1 MPTFAPSAAARRLVP
16 RSDAFGASARRC
28 AAVLLDDPP
37 GPALAN
43 LDARRSS
50 ISTLR
55 VPHGRRTGW
64 MWGVGVAAALTPFA
78 FACATAAWAQ
88 EAEEDIEAG
97 AATKKVEKK
106 GTLVEEEA
114 KKAAPKAKRD
124 EDKLQTGQFQVDKL
138 EQMGF
143 TPQERKLQE
152 EKSRIRQRSI
162 KTLDDLLA
170 RAGPQ
175 DQNRPE
181 YYFRLAEAWWE
192 ETKFAY
198 LVERMEYD
206 RKVDQFEK
214 GLLKEKPV
222 QPVENYAKSIE
233 FYKMILKQHPNYPRM
248 AEVLYRLGKAAM
260 QQGKALGDK
269 VLSQDGVQHL
279 NRLIQNHQ
287 TSPLIPKAHL
297 ALAEHFFENNNLT
310 LAKMNYEKIT
320 QNYKTSELFN
330 YALYKLGWVYYNL
343 REFQRTIDTFQMV
356 VKEIGVGKER
366 GKIEFRDQALK
377 DLVQAYAELDGA
389 WPKAEEYFLS
399 VEGEAKMWE
408 RLFKLAE
415 IYVSIDKDKDAVDL
429 LNHFID
435 KRPTD
440 PRCVDWHETITD
452 VFKKL
457 GAFPDIE
464 AAMRKW
470 LAFSD
475 DRTSPWVAALRSRKD
490 GKSTEALEKGDRMGE
505 AYLLFIS
512 NYYHQLAQKTEEET
526 KDASKAR
533 QSYARAADDYKE
545 FIRRW
550 PNSKKA
556 YIVNFYLA
564 EIYYDQLKEFDKARI
579 CYEQV
584 IARDS
589 AGDYVEDA
597 ALGVIYATE
606 ELMRNTKAC
615 YNEKDGKWFERAD
628 CPALVAS
635 VEGDGVK
642 VKVVK
647 KDKKQELTDEQV
659 RNARVPKGRQ
669 ELHLL
674 EKSYVAAAE
683 KYVELMEKAKV
694 DCAAGQRKQCNKG
707 KKVPEIMY
715 LAATAYYDRG
725 QYKEAISG
733 FERVYKYQ
741 EDHKVAEIAVKTLID
756 IYARHKEWP
765 KIEEWAE
772 LMLKRKS
779 RIVLETKD
787 LKKYVAIAVA
797 EQAVELAE
805 KKDFDGAHAKYDK
818 ILARFKADEPELA
831 ATALYNKATLY
842 ELQQQD
848 RIAIETYERVV
859 KEFPKAK
866 VAPEA
871 KFNVGMLYEAM
882 TNFREAADAFLDMA
896 KFRDNADAAQ
906 ALINAG
912 TILVALQQYKDAT
925 AAYDKF
931 ITVANNLKGNDDKT
945 RRLKDLVADA
955 EMEKGHV
962 YERMG
967 QEGAKLAAAAYAAV
981 VSKHPG
987 RSDLH
992 VEALGRK
999 VEQLRLAD
1007 PVRNRKDLV
1016 RAADD
1021 ALKAFAT
1028 DKGKEGRAPIFA
1040 AQAMFYKTEY
1050 LFDDFDVITLKS
1062 VKNMK
1067 NLLPTLQKKAE
1078 ALKRAEADYFKVF
1091 DTAAAGGGRGWAAA
1105 AMFKIGLLYYR
1116 FKEDLFSAPVPPEVE
1131 RYPELA
1137 DKYKQAIDEKAV
1149 PIEEQSLAA
1158 LGNAIKIAHN
1168 LGVYNKWSKEAGDYA
1183 AKVSPEAYP
1192 TVEKDPN
1199 LPKAAATVSANESTD
1214 PATSAAFVTSVRRGK
1229 FTVSYKPKADVK
1241 PADAKAAAPK

>member
-1 MPTFAPSAAARRLVP
+1 MRKFARLQ
-16 RSDAFGASARRC
+16 G
-28 AAVLLDDPP
+28 LQ
-37 GPALAN
+37 
-43 LDARRSS
+43 
-50 ISTLR
+50 
-55 VPHGRRTGW
+55 
-64 MWGVGVAAALTPFA
+64 A
-78 FACATAAWAQ
+78 FALIVTLLAPTVHAQ
-88 EAEEDIEAG
+88 EEDIEAG
-97 AATKKVEKK
+97 AATKKVDKK
-106 GTLVEEEA
+106 GTLVEDD
-114 KKAAPKAKRD
+114 KKPVGPVKPKRD
-124 EDKLQTGQFQVDKL
+124 EDKLATGQFQVDKL

-143 TPQERKLQE
+143 TEAERKLQI
-152 EKSRIRQRSI
+152 EKQKIRDRTI
-162 KTLDDLLA
+162 KTLEDLLE
-170 RAGPQ
+170 RAVPQ
-175 DQNRPE
+175 DPNRPE

-192 ETKFAY
+192 STKFAY
-198 LVERMEYD
+198 LMERSDYD
-206 RKVDQFEK
+206 RKVEQFEK

-222 QPVENYAKSIE
+222 QPVENYQKSIT
-233 FYKMILKQHPNYPRM
+233 FYEKILQQHPNYGRM

-260 QQGKALGDK
+260 MQGKALGDK
-269 VLSQDGVQHL
+269 VLSQKGVQYL

-297 ALAEHFFENNNLT
+297 ALAEYFFEANNLT

-389 WPKAEEYFLS
+389 WPKAEEYFTS
-399 VEGEAKMWE
+399 VEGEAKMWD

-415 IYVSIDKDKDAVDL
+415 IYISIDKDKDAVDL
-429 LNHFID
+429 HQHFID

-440 PRCVDWHETITD
+440 PRCVDWHESITD
-452 VFKKL
+452 IYKKL

-464 AAMRKW
+464 AAMRKF

-475 DRTSPWVAALRSRKD
+475 NRTSPWIQAL
-490 GKSTEALEKGDRMGE
+490 KSKGDAKAKEALEKADRMGE
-505 AYLLFIS
+505 NYLLFVS

-526 KDASKAR
+526 KDQAKAR
-533 QSYARAADDYKE
+533 QFYARAAEDYKE
-545 FIRRW
+545 FLRRW
-550 PNSKKA
+550 PTAKKA
-556 YIVNFYLA
+556 YLVNFYLA

-579 CYEQV
+579 CYEET
-584 IARDS
+584 IRRDPE
-589 AGDYVEDA
+589 GEFVEDS

-606 ELMRNTKAC
+606 ELMRHTKAC
-615 YNEKDGKWFERAD
+615 WIDKDQKWVERAD
-628 CPALVAS
+628 CAPLVAS

-642 VKVVK
+642 THTFK
-647 KDKKQELTDEQV
+647 KDKKAELTDEQIK
-659 RNARVPKGRQ
+659 NANLPKPRQ
-669 ELHLL
+669 ELHVL
-674 EKSYVAAAE
+674 EKSYVQAAD
-683 KYVELMEKAKV
+683 KYVELMEKAKT
-694 DCAAGQRKQCNKG
+694 DCAAGKKKQCNKG

-715 LAATAYYDRG
+715 LAAASFYDRG

-733 FERVYKYQ
+733 FERVHKYQ
-741 EDHKVAEIAVKTLID
+741 EDHKVAEIAAKTLID
-756 IYARHKEWP
+756 IYARLKEWP

-772 LMLKRKS
+772 LMIKRKVH
-779 RIVLETKD
+779 IVLEVKD
-787 LKKYVAIAVA
+787 LKKYVAVAVA
-797 EQAVELAE
+797 EQASELAE
-805 KKDFDGAHAKYDK
+805 KKDYDGAHAKYDK
-818 ILARFKADEPELA
+818 ILARFKSDEPELA

-848 RIAIETYERVV
+848 KTAIDTYERVV

-882 TNFREAADAFLDMA
+882 TSFREAADAFLDMA

-931 ITVANNLKGNDDKT
+931 ITVANNLKGDDDKT
-945 RRLKDLVADA
+945 KRLKGLVADA

-962 YERMG
+962 YEKMG
-967 QEGAKLAAAAYAAV
+967 SEGAKLAAGAYAAV
-981 VSKHPG
+981 VGKYPD
-987 RSDLH
+987 RPDLH

-999 VEQLRLAD
+999 VENLRLSDAGK
-1007 PVRNRKDLV
+1007 NRKDAV

-1021 ALKAFAT
+1021 AQKAF
-1028 DKGKEGRAPIFA
+1028 DRPDGKGKAGRASVFA

-1050 LFDDFDVITLKS
+1050 LFDDFDVLTLKT

-1067 NLLPTLQKKAE
+1067 MLLPTLQKKAE
-1078 ALKRAEADYFKVF
+1078 ALKRAEAEYFKVF
-1091 DTAAAGGGRGWAAA
+1091 DQAAAGGGRGWAAA
-1105 AMFKIGLLYYR
+1105 AMFKIGLLYFN
-1116 FKEDLFSAPVPPEVE
+1116 FKEDLFKAPVPPEVE
-1131 RYPELA
+1131 RFPELA
-1137 DKYKQAIDEKAV
+1137 DQYKLAIEQKAV

-1158 LGNAIKIAHN
+1158 LGSAIKIAHN

-1183 AKVSPEAYP
+1183 AKVSPDAYP

-1229 FTVSYKPKADVK
+1229 FTVSYKPKTVS
-1241 PADAKAAAPK
+1241 DAKKAGAK